1 MLDISF
7 SELLLCFV
15 VALVVLGPERLP
27 GLARG
32 IGRWTGK
39 ARSYMRNLSA
49 ELDRESTVAEF
60 RQQIGDAKRILNEES
75 AAMKKSFDDA
85 AAEGRA
91 IVGEARRQV
100 EPEPL
105 HAGLHPDPAPA
116 SEPAALP
123 STSQHPKPPPVDAEP
138 HV

>member
-49 ELDRESTVAEF
+49 ELDRESSVAEF

-75 AAMKKSFDDA
+75 TAMKQSFDEV
-85 AAEGRA
+85 AAEGRS
-91 IVGEARRQV
+91 ILGEARRQV
-100 EPEPL
+100 EPESL
-105 HAGLHPDPAPA
+105 HAGERPEPKPAP
-116 SEPAALP
+116 P
-123 STSQHPKPPPVDAEP
+123 SGPPPPIDP
-138 HV
+138 HVQ